1 MRELIYAPIVHTEV
15 DMGTLSESAKR
26 EYISRYGN
34 EKWEQHVTIIG
45 EMWVGLRKKIFS
57 MNLPYERLRIYQDG
71 LPVCGKEVEI
81 VREIAGRGSPN
92 HRIVMELIEK
102 GARLEGTEDPAL
114 LVEEYKNIQK
124 LYTSSTAEERLKAL
138 EDFKRSA
145 EGSLVRR
152 DNYIARRI
160 DSTLGENEF
169 GLLFI
174 GLQHA
179 VNKYLKGMK
188 VSFLIYRL
196 PFAEGYEAAVDTQS

>member
-15 DMGTLSESAKR
+15 DMGSLSESAKR

-57 MNLPYERLRIYQDG
+57 LNLPYERLRIYQDG

-81 VREIAGRGSPN
+81 AREIAGRGSPN

-114 LVEEYKNIQK
+114 LVEEYRNIK
-124 LYTSSTAEERLKAL
+124 RLYQSSTAEERLKAL

-145 EGSLVRR
+145 EESLVRR

-160 DSTLGENEF
+160 DSTLGKNEI
-169 GLLFI
+169 GILFI

-179 VNKYLKGMK
+179 VNKYLKDMK
-188 VSFLIYRL
+188 VTFLIYRL
-196 PFAEGYEAAVDTQS
+196 PFTEGYEAAVDTQS